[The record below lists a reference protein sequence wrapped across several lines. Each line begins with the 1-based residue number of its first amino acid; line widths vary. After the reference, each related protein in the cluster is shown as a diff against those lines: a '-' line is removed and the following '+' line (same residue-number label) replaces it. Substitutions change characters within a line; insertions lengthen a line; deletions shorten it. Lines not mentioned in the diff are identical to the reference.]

1 MEYKK
6 KGLIG
11 IIVGLEREKKIIP
24 KNNNIIVKNAYGK
37 NSYHAANKLIKQ
49 NVDFLVSFG
58 FAKSI
63 KKNIKNS
70 EIIIPKKIFNSKGKF
85 LETSKKHNEF
95 FKKKIHFKTILS
107 NNISTI
113 NRIMN
118 KSESVK
124 GQDIGAVDMESF
136 YVSKAASENNVEF
149 SCVRVIFDDNDTI
162 IPKFLSESIDKE
174 GKIKFFFLIYKV
186 MVLPIRILEL
196 YRLSRQYT
204 KSKKVI
210 TQIAKSIF

>member
-11 IIVGLEREKKIIP
+11 IIVGLEREKKLIP

-37 NSYHAANKLIKQ
+37 GSYHAANKLIKQ

-70 EIIIPKKIFNSKGKF
+70 EVLIPKKIFNAKGKF
-85 LETSKKHNEF
+85 LETSKKHNEL
-95 FKKKIHFKTILS
+95 FKKKIHFKPILS
-107 NNISTI
+107 NNISTVDKI
-113 NRIMN
+113 VN
-118 KSESVK
+118 ESKPVK
-124 GQDIGAVDMESF
+124 GQNIVAVDMESF
-136 YVSKAASENNVEF
+136 YISKAASENNVKF

-162 IPKFLSESIDKE
+162 IPKFLSDSIDNK
-174 GKIKFFFLIYKV
+174 GNIKLFFLIFKV
-186 MVLPIRILEL
+186 IILPIRILEL

-210 TQIAKSIF
+210 IRIAKSIF

>member
-11 IIVGLEREKKIIP
+11 IIVGLEREKKLIP
-24 KNNNIIVKNAYGK
+24 KNNNIIVKNAYGES
-37 NSYHAANKLIKQ
+37 SYHVAKKLIKQ
-49 NVDFLVSFG
+49 NVNFLISFG

-70 EIIIPKKIFNSKGKF
+70 DVLIPKKIFNSKGKF

-95 FKKKIHFKTILS
+95 FKKKIHFNSILS
-107 NNISTI
+107 NNISTV
-113 NRIMN
+113 NKIMN
-118 KSESVK
+118 ESESVK
-124 GQDIGAVDMESF
+124 GQNIGAVDMESF
-136 YVSKAASENNVEF
+136 YVSKAANENNVKF

-162 IPKFLSESIDKE
+162 IPKFLSESIDNE
-174 GKIKFFFLIYKV
+174 GKIKLFFLIYKV
-186 MVLPIRILEL
+186 IVLPIRILEL
-196 YRLSRQYT
+196 YRLSKQYT

>member
-63 KKNIKNS
+63 KNQK
-70 EIIIPKKIFNSKGKF
+70 
-85 LETSKKHNEF
+85 L
-95 FKKKIHFKTILS
+95 
-107 NNISTI
+107 
-113 NRIMN
+113 
-118 KSESVK
+118 
-124 GQDIGAVDMESF
+124 
-136 YVSKAASENNVEF
+136 
-149 SCVRVIFDDNDTI
+149 
-162 IPKFLSESIDKE
+162 
-174 GKIKFFFLIYKV
+174 
-186 MVLPIRILEL
+186 
-196 YRLSRQYT
+196 
-204 KSKKVI
+204 
-210 TQIAKSIF
+210 